1 MSYKQWSDVVV
12 ANDVDGR
19 DAARQPTL
27 TAQGV
32 VKHFGGTAALRGVDL
47 ALYPGEVHSLVG
59 ENGSG
64 KSTLLKVLSGVYKPD
79 AGVVAV
85 DGVTHAFHGPRD
97 AATAGVCLVSQEG
110 SLVPELS
117 VGENLLSG
125 RLPRRAGFVQWSRV
139 WRLAAELLDRA
150 DLNISPKTRVAALN
164 PSQRQMVEIARVL
177 AHQPRVVLFDEPTS
191 SLGTREVDV
200 LLATIQ
206 GLKTEGMAVA
216 FVSHRLSEMF
226 AVSDRYTVLRDGDI
240 SGRHVGGDVEEAW
253 IVRSMVGRELKRVT
267 VASREPA
274 GVNLL
279 EIRSISDASGAVRDV
294 SLSVEPGEIVGIG
307 GLVGA
312 GRTELLE
319 TVFGARHRRGG
330 EILVEG
336 KPVSHGIRHAMASG
350 LGLVTEDRKTQALLP
365 ALSVYDNAAL
375 LLKRR
380 RLVPIRR
387 RRWERA
393 TIEPWMQRM
402 DVRCGSYSQSIAGL
416 SGGNQQKVLI
426 ARALLGAPR
435 VLMLDEPTRGID
447 LAAKQRIYEE
457 IVALAESG
465 MGVLMVSSEIPEL
478 LALSHRVLVMR
489 EGTIV
494 AHLEGSPMTEE
505 AIVAAATGAI
515 NNVHAA

>member
-1 MSYKQWSDVVV
+1 MS
-12 ANDVDGR
+12 
-19 DAARQPTL
+19 RQPTL

-125 RLPRRAGFVQWSRV
+125 RLPRRAGFVQWSRA
-139 WRLAAELLDRA
+139 WRLAAELLERA

-226 AVSDRYTVLRDGDI
+226 AVSDRYTVLRDGDTFRL
-240 SGRHVGGDVEEAW
+240 GRLLLLFPQHTPGRLDADGGPALAA
-253 IVRSMVGRELKRVT
+253 RAR
-267 VASREPA
+267 A
-274 GVNLL
+274 GVRA
-279 EIRSISDASGAVRDV
+279 ICRSR
-294 SLSVEPGEIVGIG
+294 
-307 GLVGA
+307 
-312 GRTELLE
+312 
-319 TVFGARHRRGG
+319 
-330 EILVEG
+330 
-336 KPVSHGIRHAMASG
+336 
-350 LGLVTEDRKTQALLP
+350 
-365 ALSVYDNAAL
+365 AAHD
-375 LLKRR
+375 
-380 RLVPIRR
+380 
-387 RRWERA
+387 
-393 TIEPWMQRM
+393 T
-402 DVRCGSYSQSIAGL
+402 
-416 SGGNQQKVLI
+416 
-426 ARALLGAPR
+426 
-435 VLMLDEPTRGID
+435 
-447 LAAKQRIYEE
+447 
-457 IVALAESG
+457 
-465 MGVLMVSSEIPEL
+465 
-478 LALSHRVLVMR
+478 
-489 EGTIV
+489 
-494 AHLEGSPMTEE
+494 
-505 AIVAAATGAI
+505 
-515 NNVHAA
+515 